1 MDLHYKVDG
10 SFINK
15 LACQSKGRMLE
26 TSTIQ
31 GVYFMG
37 EKLKIG
43 VACGGT
49 GGHIFPGLATANVL
63 SQRGH
68 DVTLWLAGK
77 DIEHDA
83 ITQWQGKVVTIPSEG
98 FQSGLSLR
106 SLLTVK
112 RLHKAYRLALAPM
125 REEPPD
131 VLLAMGSYASFGPV
145 KAALKLNVPY
155 VLHEA
160 NLVPGRAVSLLAR
173 KADTVAVSFDK
184 TRYYLKHSNMETTG
198 MPLRKELQV
207 ACEQPRTERSENDLL
222 RILVVGGSRGAQI
235 LNEVVPE
242 ALAAASGKGVVVQ
255 VEHIAGLQETEAIE
269 RLYEAAGIE
278 AHVHHFVQ
286 DMENKYLH
294 ADLAICRSGA
304 ATCAELAAF
313 AVPALLIP
321 YPYAV
326 RDHQMSNA
334 RVMQDSGAAD
344 VVAQEDLTDT
354 WLCDYI
360 MNVAEKPERLERM
373 ATAMQKR
380 ARTDAADQLADLL
393 ERVAGA

>member
-1 MDLHYKVDG
+1 
-10 SFINK
+10 
-15 LACQSKGRMLE
+15 
-26 TSTIQ
+26 
-31 GVYFMG
+31 MG
-37 EKLKIG
+37 KFFKIG

-63 SQRGH
+63 SRRGH

-83 ITQWQGKVVTIPSEG
+83 IRQWQGKVVTIPSEG
-98 FQSGLSLR
+98 FQFGLSLR
-106 SLLTVK
+106 SLVTVK
-112 RLHKAYRLALAPM
+112 RLYKAYRLALAPM
-125 REEPPD
+125 REDPPD

-145 KAALKLNVPY
+145 KAARKLGVPY

-173 KADTVAVSFDK
+173 KAETIAVSFEK
-184 TRYYLKHSNMETTG
+184 TRYYLKHNNMVTTG
-198 MPLRKELQV
+198 MPLRKELQI
-207 ACEQPRTERSENDLL
+207 ACEQPRANRSENDALK
-222 RILVVGGSRGAQI
+222 ILVVGGSRGAQI

-242 ALAAASGKGVVVQ
+242 AIAAASGKGVMVQ

-269 RLYEAAGIE
+269 RLYEAAGVE
-278 AHVHHFVQ
+278 ARVHHFVQ
-286 DMENKYLH
+286 DMENKYLNAH
-294 ADLAICRSGA
+294 LVICRSGA